1 MNAEVLLSFR
11 ITGLVAILGAL
22 VYALADTLPAWC
34 IYPGD
39 S

>member
-11 ITGLVAILGAL
+11 ITGLVAILEAPL
-22 VYALADTLPAWC
+22 YALADTLPAWC